1 MRSFGF
7 CFGIV
12 WCWRSTSCF
21 RLLASLPYM
30 SIVMALV
37 TGIILTVVLWIYARP
52 FACLIGGDASPQL
65 LTYTV
70 EYLKIII
77 LTIPFSLFA
86 LTVYNQLR
94 LCGNVKDGM
103 IGLLFGML
111 SNMILDPIFIFTLK
125 MGFAGVAS
133 VLLNMV
139 AAAYGEGMIAALT
152 VSSKIV
158 ATAFM
163 IMVGW
168 GQGFQPICA
177 MNYGAKNY
185 DRVKKARKL
194 TISVGTVFLLCVAV
208 LLAVFAVPASALLS
222 KDEEVIRLSAEILR
236 IQCISVPFL
245 GYYTVSSM
253 YMQNIGHYGSAL
265 LISIARQGFFYI
277 PLLFLLPA
285 LAGQM
290 GLFLVQPVAD
300 ILSFAFSIIVVHFT
314 PSQTPVSSAPFSS
327 QTASR

>member
-1 MRSFGF
+1 
-7 CFGIV
+7 
-12 WCWRSTSCF
+12 
-21 RLLASLPYM
+21 
-30 SIVMALV
+30 
-37 TGIILTVVLWIYARP
+37 
-52 FACLIGGDASPQL
+52 
-65 LTYTV
+65 
-70 EYLKIII
+70 
-77 LTIPFSLFA
+77 
-86 LTVYNQLR
+86 
-94 LCGNVKDGM
+94 
-103 IGLLFGML
+103 ML

-125 MGFAGVAS
+125 MGFAGAGWATLAGQVIGAFTLFSYPADTAIFLSGS
-133 VLLNMV
+133 VLPGSARHVYTTFWRV
-139 AAAYGEGMIAALT
+139 ALPIFPTGHHRCRQRTSQYGSCRLRGRHDSCTHGQLQNCRHGFHDYGRLGTGLPAHLRHELW
-152 VSSKIV
+152 SKELR
-158 ATAFM
+158 
-163 IMVGW
+163 
-168 GQGFQPICA
+168 QS
-177 MNYGAKNY
+177 
-185 DRVKKARKL
+185 KKARKL

-327 QTASR
+327 QKASR